1 MITIFKTRDLYSL
14 NMLAK
19 LLVLHRQILFSL
31 AIATIA
37 EAILMR
43 ISAEQLPSLHGIA
56 RRYLKLVTSFN
67 F

>member
-43 ISAEQLPSLHGIA
+43 IFVE
-56 RRYLKLVTSFN
+56 
-67 F
+67 